1 MRKLRVILTM
11 LLAVLAA
18 ASDYGEAAAA
28 SITIESTGIAAYSI
42 KATDLQESAGMDLSI
57 SYDAATLKDPKLV
70 SGALIPNS
78 LMESNT
84 ATPGVIRV
92 GIATGGVIKGTGE
105 LVSISFTKVGNTPA
119 PKPTVSSSVYS
130 TTFSQL
136 AVQSI
141 NQTQQPEK
149 DKINEDGSKIST
161 NTGSG
166 GTSVMPS
173 TPNPVTVQTTT
184 LSSVSMPQEA
194 SSTDGLIREKYRIE
208 ERRDE
213 PVYQDVPASGESPTG
228 GAAPFT
234 RDADT
239 ADDASKAKA
248 KAKAAGTGA
257 ALKTSQSVLDRFRVD
272 KGIRTL
278 KRLSTLFDQ
287 SETHAAGIIQSP
299 AIVVSDGKAL
309 VTITVELP
317 HEVDTPSFSLKGAN
331 LKSIRRVS
339 DRKWEL
345 DALPQKGKQDVRLS
359 ILLKRGHTEIPLVAV
374 PPVGKAGVDLTA
386 LSDVSLDALLAKPVR
401 NSKPAYDL
409 NADSRQ
415 DYLDDYIL
423 IGHWLLKQQHGVKG
437 AGRKPAASGK

>member
-1 MRKLRVILTM
+1 MCKLRVILTM

-18 ASDYGEAAAA
+18 VSGCGEAAAS
-28 SITIESTGIAAYSI
+28 SITIEAAGTAAYSV

-57 SYDAATLKDPKLV
+57 AYDTATLKDPKV
-70 SGALIPNS
+70 SSGSQISGALMVANA
-78 LMESNT
+78 
-84 ATPGVIRV
+84 ATPGFIRI

-105 LVSISFTKVGNTPA
+105 LVSITFTKVGTAPA

-130 TTFSQL
+130 AAGSQL
-136 AVQSI
+136 AVQS
-141 NQTQQPEK
+141 TAQPETNAAIGTENK
-149 DKINEDGSKIST
+149 DF
-161 NTGSG
+161 NTGGSG
-166 GTSVMPS
+166 GVVTAGTGTVPS
-173 TPNPVTVQTTT
+173 APNPNPAQVTA
-184 LSSVSMPQEA
+184 SIGSVSLPQE
-194 SSTDGLIREKYRIE
+194 TDVKNDLLRPEVRKD
-208 ERRDE
+208 ERRKE
-213 PVYQDVPASGESPTG
+213 PEYTNVPEASGVVAGG
-228 GAAPFT
+228 GAAPVREAAVEAVPET
-234 RDADT
+234 KT
-239 ADDASKAKA
+239 A
-248 KAKAAGTGA
+248 GIGA
-257 ALKTSQSVLDRFRVD
+257 ALKTSQSVLDRFRTD

-359 ILLKRGHTEIPLVAV
+359 ILMKRGHTEIPLVAV